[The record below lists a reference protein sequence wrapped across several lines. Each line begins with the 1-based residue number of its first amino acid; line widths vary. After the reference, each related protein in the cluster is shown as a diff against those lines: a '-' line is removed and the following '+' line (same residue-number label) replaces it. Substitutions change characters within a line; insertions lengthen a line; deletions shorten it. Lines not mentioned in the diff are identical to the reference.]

1 LHQAQ
6 GARAQLHLQW
16 KKYVIESSE
25 CWRQSPAAGQELGAN
40 KPMQDISDEEAMNP
54 QPSPQFVREGIST
67 MVRGLDIEKAGRGSS
82 GFCQQKAPLGR
93 WTGISTWGCAGAP
106 SGPGVKALTPFPAPS
121 K

>member
-1 LHQAQ
+1 MLASISSSRTRTWSKQANAEEQ
-6 GARAQLHLQW
+6 T
-16 KKYVIESSE
+16 E
-25 CWRQSPAAGQELGAN
+25 
-40 KPMQDISDEEAMNP
+40 DISDEEAMNP

-82 GFCQQKAPLGR
+82 GFCQQKALLGR

-106 SGPGVKALTPFPAPS
+106 SGPGVKALTPFPVPS